1 MNKKNLATITIML
14 ATFMLS
20 VPLAPVGATS
30 MANLGLSPAAYSA
43 DLGQSFTAT
52 VMVTDAP
59 NLAAY
64 DFKVLFNPDIL
75 QVTSVSLTGTLFD
88 PNTQPVVIAKS
99 DILNPIGVVRE
110 AVTFFGGATA
120 SASSGSVLVV
130 NFQVN
135 NPLLGTSSELPSAIT
150 IDSSLIGY
158 QFPGPGAYPIPHTVS
173 GAMFAPPNTAGVR
186 SLGCRATIQGFSIVD
201 HGYTDGLFCR
211 LVNNGVI
218 SHDAGAVFNW
228 HSLNGITGSAMGSVQ
243 TLAPGQN
250 GQSNAAIT
258 FPVGVSANDIFI
270 VTGTLVTVYSFPDG
284 STYAAQGSS
293 QTFKIIIN

>member
-1 MNKKNLATITIML
+1 
-14 ATFMLS
+14 MLS
-20 VPLAPVGATS
+20 VPIAPVGATS
-30 MANLGLSPAAYSA
+30 MANLSISPAVFSA

-64 DFKVLFNPDIL
+64 DFNVLFNPDIL

-218 SHDAGAVFNW
+218 S
-228 HSLNGITGSAMGSVQ
+228 GSAMGSVQ

-258 FPVGVSANDIFI
+258 FPVGVSANDVFI